1 MDFCGNVVLLGISY
15 CCCCCNNVDYHQ
27 KLTTSSTVN
36 GLGCHQDEVVSCSN
50 CRQLRWL
57 TLVSVSLCYFLV
69 QHEESFP
76 FAPTPHTVCVPALQ
90 LFPLFLW
97 LNAWPLL
104 ASRHFDVRWLWLGV
118 SEAAMGRLSSPLHP
132 RRPSEGFE
140 LHAVLGYFLRLYATL
155 KYRS

>member
-1 MDFCGNVVLLGISY
+1 MRSLAMDFCGNVVLLGISY
-15 CCCCCNNVDYHQ
+15 CCFCCCCCCRNNVDYHQ

-57 TLVSVSLCYFLV
+57 TLVSLLLSCATWR
-69 QHEESFP
+69 EFP
-76 FAPTPHTVCVPALQ
+76 VCPTPHILCVCPPQQ

-104 ASRHFDVRWLWLGV
+104 ASRHFDVRWLRLGV
-118 SEAAMGRLSSPLHP
+118 SEAATARLSSPLHP

-140 LHAVLGYFLRLYATL
+140 LHAVLGYF
-155 KYRS
+155 